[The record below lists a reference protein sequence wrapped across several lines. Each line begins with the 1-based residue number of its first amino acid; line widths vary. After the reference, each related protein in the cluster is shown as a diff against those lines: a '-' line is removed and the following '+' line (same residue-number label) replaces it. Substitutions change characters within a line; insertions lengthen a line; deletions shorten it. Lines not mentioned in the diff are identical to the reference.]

1 MPFIDAKISVAIT
14 PAQEESIKQKLGKAI
29 SLIPGKSEA
38 WLMLNIQPECRL
50 YFKGDNNEPSAMV
63 EVKLFGASTP
73 DAYQKMTAEV
83 TKILDSELNIPAA
96 RIFVKYDEVQHWG
109 WNGSN
114 F

>member
-1 MPFIDAKISVAIT
+1 MPFIDAKVSVPVTLAK
-14 PAQEESIKQKLGKAI
+14 EESLKQKLGKAI

-38 WLMLNIQPECRL
+38 WLMLNIQPECHM
-50 YFKGDNNEPSAMV
+50 YFKGDNSEPSAMV
-63 EVKLFGASTP
+63 EVKLFGAASI
-73 DAYQKMTAEV
+73 DAYQKMTSEV
-83 TKILDSELNIPAA
+83 TRILEDELSIPAS